1 VGIAHRQEI
10 VSRGDEIDGDNED
23 VAEATTSLAIRP
35 AMAERDRKTGP
46 GVAEGDRRDRRGS
59 AMDGAPDARGERGRE
74 ASDGRAKPASVARRG
89 GRARPMTTGS
99 WTENMRAATAVRA
112 EARTTRM
119 CTCHMHTVRVQMVA
133 KSKRYAR
140 VVASMQDINSM
151 HGLISCILMHECIR
165 FQLDLCGTRTSCVH
179 AWACRTDDVDCC
191 RERRCEEKS
200 NIKGLIPCGSWSGDR
215 F

>member
-1 VGIAHRQEI
+1 M
-10 VSRGDEIDGDNED
+10 
-23 VAEATTSLAIRP
+23 TTSLASSRRWRNLP
-35 AMAERDRKTGP
+35 EKRG
-46 GVAEGDRRDRRGS
+46 GVAKRPEIGGS
-59 AMDGAPDARGERGRE
+59 AMGA
-74 ASDGRAKPASVARRG
+74 RAAAQRRG
-89 GRARPMTTGS
+89 AMEGGAAWRGCGRARPMTTGS